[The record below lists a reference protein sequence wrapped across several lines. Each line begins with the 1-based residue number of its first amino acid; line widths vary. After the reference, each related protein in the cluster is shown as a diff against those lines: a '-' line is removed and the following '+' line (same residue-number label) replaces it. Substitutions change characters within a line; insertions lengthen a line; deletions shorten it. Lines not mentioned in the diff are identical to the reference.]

1 MKKFFGI
8 GKKEDPKAKAA
19 KLEETKK
26 EMQLYKGQAYNPVED
41 DGITTESMFKVID
54 GDTGEVID
62 VRELLGITEDDFKEN
77 PDLLNILKHM
87 NMKAPMEETKDD

>member
-19 KLEETKK
+19 KMEETKK

-41 DGITTESMFKVID
+41 DGITTESMFKVNFQTVVFISLAVLELF
-54 GDTGEVID
+54 GDCFDTRYLQGQPRRMI
-62 VRELLGITEDDFKEN
+62 
-77 PDLLNILKHM
+77 
-87 NMKAPMEETKDD
+87 